1 MTAAAHATIYE
12 VEAYNTS
19 KQSDNKIH
27 DDAVAR
33 KFGFAGGL
41 VPGVDV
47 YAYLTHPAVERW
59 GRDWLERGAA
69 DCRLLKPVYDGALAT
84 ITTEAIPGEDN
95 AMTIRV
101 ESAGQLCAQGTARL
115 PDAAPVAA
123 DLADFPL
130 RPLPAERPPASPE
143 TLPKDAL
150 LGTYEMEITAD
161 FVAGYLRD
169 VRETLPLYGA
179 QGLVHPG
186 VISRFGNWALT
197 QNVGLGPWIHVGSDI
212 QHFSA
217 AMAGEKISVRA
228 RVTANN
234 ERKGHLFVEL
244 DAVVLAGGGRIVAR
258 IDHTAIY
265 EPRQVRA

>member
-1 MTAAAHATIYE
+1 MSIAAVAPAAVYE

-84 ITTEAIPGEDN
+84 ITTEAVPGEDN
-95 AMTIRV
+95 AMTIKV

-123 DLADFPL
+123 DLADFPSAPCPPNGP
-130 RPLPAERPPASPE
+130 RPRPKRCRKARS
-143 TLPKDAL
+143 
-150 LGTYEMEITAD
+150 
-161 FVAGYLRD
+161 
-169 VRETLPLYGA
+169 
-179 QGLVHPG
+179 
-186 VISRFGNWALT
+186 WALT
-197 QNVGLGPWIHVGSDI
+197 RWRSRPNSP
-212 QHFSA
+212 
-217 AMAGEKISVRA
+217 
-228 RVTANN
+228 
-234 ERKGHLFVEL
+234 
-244 DAVVLAGGGRIVAR
+244 
-258 IDHTAIY
+258 TAICSMCVRRCRFMA
-265 EPRQVRA
+265 PRA